1 MTARTYGAKYE
12 DGLNVTEIAKRVR
25 ADISDAV
32 KAGTLPKIATSVR
45 ISRYSMGQSV
55 SVTVT
60 ATPAGFQ
67 IHNAARLAATLKN
80 PNGHVEHPWMSDE
93 GRALMNALEAIV
105 DAYNYDG
112 SDSMTDYYDVNFHA
126 SVTFGG
132 ELSEIHRDVL
142 TLELRAAG
150 KPRVH
155 VVADCVE
162 VAS

>member
-1 MTARTYGAKYE
+1 MAV
-12 DGLNVTEIAKRVR
+12 LIASTGSLLLLRF
-25 ADISDAV
+25 S
-32 KAGTLPKIATSVR
+32 
-45 ISRYSMGQSV
+45 
-55 SVTVT
+55 
-60 ATPAGFQ
+60 
-67 IHNAARLAATLKN
+67 NAARLAATLKN

-112 SDSMTDYYDVNFHA
+112 SDLMTDYYDVNFHA